1 MFEFKI
7 RRQAVIILKGQKSI
21 FFMQPVSILNQEIF
35 SGLSEVVFELFSLIL
50 KVIIHQSTQSSS
62 ER

>member
-7 RRQAVIILKGQKSI
+7 RRLAMIILKGRKSM
-21 FFMQPVSILNQEIF
+21 FFMQPGSILNREIF
-35 SGLSEVVFELFSLIL
+35 SGLSEMVFELFSLIL
-50 KVIIHQSTQSSS
+50 KVIIHQSTQSLS